1 MLQLNCSNKL
11 KERVMKKGPVKGKRG
26 MGATKHPATSAGGG
40 ASIAPAKKKCA
51 QVMDY
56 AAKQGNMPKEKK

>member
-1 MLQLNCSNKL
+1 
-11 KERVMKKGPVKGKRG
+11 MKNQPAKGKKS
-26 MGATKHPATSAGGG
+26 MGAAKHPATSNGGG
-40 ASIAPAKKKCA
+40 ASIAPAQKKCA